1 MLDGSAVVAVLRQ
14 LGFSHVIWIPD
25 SELGK
30 WESSFLATQPPHL
43 LRVTREAEAFG
54 IAAGLIIGGQRPLVV
69 IQCTGLFDAGDALRN
84 VVHDLKLPVIA
95 LIGARGQ
102 LAHWRGQSSDTCPL
116 FTEPIIQAW
125 QLPYSVLSI
134 EDGTAGFQREL
145 SAALDEKKPRLLI
158 LPE

>member
-1 MLDGSAVVAVLRQ
+1 MLEGSAVISVLRQ
-14 LGFSHVIWIPD
+14 LGISHVIWIPD

-30 WESSFLATQPPHL
+30 WESSFETAQPPRL
-43 LRVTREAEAFG
+43 IRVTREAEAFG
-54 IAAGLIIGGQRPLVV
+54 IAAGLIIGGRRPLVI

-84 VVHDLKLPVIA
+84 VVHDLKLPVLA

-102 LAHWRGQSSDTCPL
+102 MAHWRGQSSDTCPL

-125 QLPYSVLSI
+125 QVPYSVLST
-134 EDGTAGFQREL
+134 EEGTAGLQREL
-145 SAALDEKKPRLLI
+145 SMAISENKPRLII